1 MQFSHIPASA
11 DVTWQLCP
19 QVYTP
24 TLTYN
29 WNTWKK
35 NPNSSFVYI
44 LCIGSGASGS
54 NGVNTT
60 VGGGGGGSGGQTQVM
75 IPAFLVPEVLYY
87 TVSAPSTGLA
97 TGGRVIVS
105 DLPFVTTLVGA
116 CVYAYAEGGNRSDLL
131 ATGGTAG
138 VVATAANMQAGVAGI
153 VRLLAGQ
160 AGTAGGNADAGTAL
174 TYPTTGLLV
183 TGGAGGG
190 GTAST
195 GGSITASA
203 PRPLIS
209 GSATTGVPG
218 GNGVNYVLG
227 AFLPSGGAGGRGGS
241 TWNVGSAGGSG
252 GTGCGGG
259 GGGSGTPVGAGGKGG
274 PGLIM
279 IAQW

>member
-1 MQFSHIPASA
+1 MQFFHLPPTA
-11 DVTWQLCP
+11 DVVTQLCQ

-24 TLTYN
+24 TLTYS

-35 NPNSSFVYI
+35 NPNASFVYI

-54 NGVNTT
+54 NGVSAT

-75 IPAFLVPEVLYY
+75 IPAFLVPDVLYY
-87 TVSAPSTGLA
+87 TVSAPSTGLS

-105 DLPFVTTLVGA
+105 DLPFMTTLVGA
-116 CVYAYAEGGNRSDLL
+116 CVYAYAEGGNKSDA

-153 VRLLAGQ
+153 VGLLAGQ
-160 AGTAGGNADAGTAL
+160 AGTDGGNAAAGTAL

-190 GTAST
+190 GTTST
-195 GGSITASA
+195 GGNITASA

-209 GSATTGVPG
+209 GSTTTGVPG
-218 GNGVNYVLG
+218 GNGVAYVSG
-227 AFLPSGGAGGRGGS
+227 AFLPSGGAGGRGGNAS
-241 TWNVGSAGGSG
+241 TTGSAGGNG
-252 GTGCGGG
+252 GIGCGGG
-259 GGGSGTPVGAGGKGG
+259 GGGCGTPVGEGGRGG

-279 IAQW
+279 VAQW